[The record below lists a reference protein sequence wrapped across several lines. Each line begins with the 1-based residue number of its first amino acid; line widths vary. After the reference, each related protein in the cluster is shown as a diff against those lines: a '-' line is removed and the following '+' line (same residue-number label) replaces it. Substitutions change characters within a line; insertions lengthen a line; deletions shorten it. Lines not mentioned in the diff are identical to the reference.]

1 MQQGSLILINYTAK
15 IKENGDIIETT
26 VEDIAKTS
34 KLYNESSKYKPSL
47 VALGKGW
54 VLKSLDDELLNLNV
68 GDKKTI
74 ELPPEKAFG
83 PWNPTKVRIIP
94 IRKFGDKAKDLQ
106 VGAEVEIDNQ
116 HGTVISI
123 GSGRV
128 QVDFNDRLAGKTII
142 YDVEIVKELTDLN
155 EKVTNVLQRRINVD
169 NPQFTFENGI
179 LKIEL
184 PPETYL
190 MNGLQYLKRA
200 IANDCFDLFPEF
212 TEVQFFEKYQKK
224 S

>member
-1 MQQGSLILINYTAK
+1 MQQGSLILLNYTAR
-15 IKENGDIIETT
+15 IKETGDIIETT
-26 VEDIAKTS
+26 VEDVAKTS
-34 KLYNESSKYKPSL
+34 KSYKEGSKYKPSL

-54 VLKSLDDELLNLNV
+54 VLKSLDDELLALNV

-83 PWNPTKVRIIP
+83 SWNPTKVRIIP
-94 IRKFGDKAKDLQ
+94 LRKFGDKAKDLQ

-116 HGTVISI
+116 PGTVISI

-142 YDVEIVKELTDLN
+142 YDVEVVKELTDMN
-155 EKVTNVLQRRINVD
+155 EKVANVLQRRIDVE
-169 NPQFTFENGI
+169 NPQFTFAEGI
-179 LKIEL
+179 LKVEL

-190 MNGLQYLKRA
+190 MDGLQYLKRA
-200 IANDCFDLFPEF
+200 VANDCFALFPEIN
-212 TEVQFFEKYQKK
+212 EVQFSEKYQRK

>member
-1 MQQGSLILINYTAK
+1 LQQGSLILLNYTAK
-15 IKENGDIIETT
+15 VKETGDIIETT
-26 VEDIAKTS
+26 VEDVAKTS
-34 KLYNESSKYKPSL
+34 KLYKEGSKYKPSL

-83 PWNPTKVRIIP
+83 PWNPAKVRVIP
-94 IRKFGDKAKDLQ
+94 LRKFGDKAKDLQ
-106 VGAEVEIDNQ
+106 VGTEVEVDKQ
-116 HGTVISI
+116 VGSVISI

-142 YDVEIVKELTDLN
+142 YDVEIVKELVDFN
-155 EKVTNVLQRRINVD
+155 EKVVNVLQRRIDVE
-169 NPQFTFENGI
+169 NPQFTFADGI

-190 MNGLQYLKRA
+190 MDGIQYLKRA
-200 IANDCFDLFPEF
+200 IANDYFALFSEIN
-212 TEVQFFEKYQKK
+212 EVQFSEKYQRK

>member
-1 MQQGSLILINYTAK
+1 MQQGSLILLNYTAK
-15 IKENGDIIETT
+15 VKETGDIIETT
-26 VEDIAKTS
+26 VEDVAKTS
-34 KLYNESSKYKPSL
+34 KLYKEGSKYKPSL

-83 PWNPTKVRIIP
+83 PWNPAKVRVIP
-94 IRKFGDKAKDLQ
+94 LRKFGDKAKDLQ
-106 VGAEVEIDNQ
+106 VGTEVEVDKQ
-116 HGTVISI
+116 VGSVISI

-142 YDVEIVKELTDLN
+142 YDVEIVKELVDFN
-155 EKVTNVLQRRINVD
+155 EKVVNVLQRRIDVE
-169 NPQFTFENGI
+169 NPQFTFADGI

-190 MNGLQYLKRA
+190 MDGIQYLKRA
-200 IANDCFDLFPEF
+200 IANDYFALFSEIN
-212 TEVQFFEKYQKK
+212 EVQFSEKYQRK

>member
-1 MQQGSLILINYTAK
+1 MQQGSLILLNYTAK
-15 IKENGDIIETT
+15 VKETGDIIETT
-26 VEDIAKTS
+26 VEDVAKTS
-34 KLYNESSKYKPSL
+34 KLYKEGSKYKPSL

-83 PWNPTKVRIIP
+83 PWNPAKVRIIP
-94 IRKFGDKAKDLQ
+94 LRKFGDKAKDLQ
-106 VGAEVEIDNQ
+106 VGAEVEMDNQ
-116 HGTVISI
+116 RGSVISI

-142 YDVEIVKELTDLN
+142 YDVEVVKELIDFN
-155 EKVTNVLQRRINVD
+155 EKVVNVLQRRIEVE
-169 NPQFTFENGI
+169 NPQFIFADGI

-190 MNGLQYLKRA
+190 MDGIQYLKRA
-200 IANDCFDLFPEF
+200 IANDYFALFSEIN
-212 TEVQFFEKYQKK
+212 EVQFSEKYQRK

>member
-1 MQQGSLILINYTAK
+1 MQPGSLILLNYTARV
-15 IKENGDIIETT
+15 KETGDIIETT
-26 VEDIAKTS
+26 VEDVAKTS
-34 KLYNESSKYKPSL
+34 KLYKEGSKYKPML

-83 PWNPTKVRIIP
+83 PRDPTKIKIIP
-94 IRKFGDKAKDLQ
+94 LRKFGDKAKDLQ
-106 VGAEVEIDNQ
+106 VGTEVEIDNRV
-116 HGTVISI
+116 GTVISI

-142 YDVEIVKELTDLN
+142 YDVEVVKELVDFN
-155 EKVTNVLQRRINVD
+155 EKISSILQRRIDID
-169 NPQFTFENGI
+169 NPQFTFSDGI
-179 LKIEL
+179 LKLEL

-190 MNGLQYLKRA
+190 MEGLQYLKRA
-200 IANDCFDLFPEF
+200 VANDYFDLISEIN
-212 TEVQFFEKYQKK
+212 EVQFSEKYQRK